1 MTMQPRSGSA
11 VLLSMGVAA
20 WATVAA
26 AAGLFT
32 GGGAGPVPF
41 VTVRGETVEV
51 YGQGL
56 YRYDTLFAGAGQR
69 GTDAVVLFLGIPLLL
84 GAALRYRRGSSRAG
98 LLLLG
103 TLVFFLYV
111 YGSAALGTVAYNRL
125 FPVYVALF
133 SASLFAVAQLLATVD
148 RTELSDRCDTAP
160 RRGVGVFLLL
170 SGAVTAL
177 VWGVPMVAA
186 AVTGASTDRLDSY
199 ATDVTHALDLAIIT
213 PAALMAGAL
222 ILRRKATGYLL
233 ALSLLVL
240 EAMLTPL
247 IVAQTVSQLAAGVTF
262 TPAEVVGPMV
272 GFVVIAAAA
281 LWFLIGLLR
290 APDTAAPTGH
300 AGAHQADAVVVAGL
314 R

>member
-1 MTMQPRSGSA
+1 MTTQPRSGSA
-11 VLLSMGVAA
+11 VPLSMGVAA
-20 WATVAA
+20 LATVAA
-26 AAGLFT
+26 AAGLLT
-32 GGGAGPVPF
+32 GGGTGPAPF
-41 VTVRGETVEV
+41 VTVRGETVEL

-69 GTDAVVLFLGIPLLL
+69 GTDAVVLLLGVPLLL
-84 GAALRYRRGSSRAG
+84 RAALRYRRGSSRAG

-133 SASLFAVAQLLATVD
+133 SASLFAVARLLATVD
-148 RTELSDRCDTAP
+148 RTELSDRCDTGP

-186 AVTGASTDRLDSY
+186 AVTGVPTDRLDSY
-199 ATDVTHALDLAIIT
+199 TTDVTYALDLAIIT
-213 PAALMAGAL
+213 PAALLAGAL
-222 ILRRKATGYLL
+222 ILRRKATGHLL

-240 EAMLTPL
+240 EAMLAPL
-247 IVAQTVSQLAAGVTF
+247 IIAQTVSQLAAGVTF

-272 GFVVIAAAA
+272 GFVVIAGAA

-290 APDTAAPTGH
+290 APDTAPTGH
-300 AGAHQADAVVVAGL
+300 AGAHQADAVAVGGL